1 MLLTMSRSLVL
12 ALLIGG
18 ITGCGNGSKSAG
30 EQQKSPATGSAE
42 KIAVPGAKGSTEGAA
57 VGAATDR
64 GAGTTGAMPEG
75 LTQDRYDKAVANAQ
89 FHLKPEEGTLTASKA
104 EGKAGAAIAAE
115 VTLAPGAGFHVAT
128 DYPIKLKLLQP
139 EGVKLEKTVLV
150 AGGSSKSQ
158 GDAEMLTEQALAFA
172 VKVTPEKSGT
182 YEVKGLFSFGVCEK
196 DSCHPRTQP
205 ITIQVAAN

>member
-1 MLLTMSRSLVL
+1 MSRFLVL
-12 ALLIGG
+12 ALLMGG
-18 ITGCGNGSKSAG
+18 CAACGNGSKSAA
-30 EQQKSPATGSAE
+30 EQQKSPPGGEE

-57 VGAATDR
+57 VGNAAGT
-64 GAGTTGAMPEG
+64 GTTGAAPEG
-75 LTQDRYDKAVANAQ
+75 LTQDKYDKAVANAQ

-115 VTLAPGAGFHVAT
+115 VKLAPGAGFHVST

-139 EGVKLEKTVLV
+139 DGVKLEKTVLT

-172 VKVTPEKSGT
+172 VKLTPEKSGT
-182 YEVKGLFSFGVCEK
+182 FEVKGLFTFGVCEA